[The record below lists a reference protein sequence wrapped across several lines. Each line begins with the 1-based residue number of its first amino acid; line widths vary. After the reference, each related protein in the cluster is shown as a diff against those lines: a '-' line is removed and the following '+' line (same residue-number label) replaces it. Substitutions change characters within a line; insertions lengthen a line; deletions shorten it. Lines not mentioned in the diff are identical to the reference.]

1 MKVILINE
9 SRFYLIVVIFSC
21 FTLLMT
27 GCKQTVGIK
36 RIGSV
41 IGIKK
46 EAIPEYKRLH
56 ADAWPGV
63 LKMIDKANI
72 HNYSIYLGAV
82 DAGRYYLFSY
92 LEYTGKNFEADMAKM
107 AKDETTKK
115 WWTHTD
121 PLQFPLPTRR
131 PGEWWSQWQEVFHF
145 AGPKENRPPT
155 SRHGGIIDIAKQNIL
170 VYNQLHAAVWPGVL
184 EAIEKANIRNYS
196 IYQGKI
202 TDNEYLLFSYF
213 EYYGDNFDADM
224 KTIADNEITQK
235 WWTYTDPLQRPLPTR
250 KKDEWWASMEEVFH
264 TD

>member
-1 MKVILINE
+1 MKMILINE
-9 SRFYLIVVIFSC
+9 SRCNLIVVIVTF

-27 GCKQTVGIK
+27 GCKQDICVK
-36 RIGSV
+36 QIGSV

-46 EAIPEYKRLH
+46 EVIPEYQRLH
-56 ADAWPGV
+56 DDAWPGV

-82 DAGRYYLFSY
+82 DADRYYLFSY
-92 LEYTGKNFEADMAKM
+92 LEYTGKNFDADMGKM
-107 AKDETTKK
+107 AKDEITKK
-115 WWTHTD
+115 WRTHTD
-121 PLQFPLPTRR
+121 PLQIPLPTRR
-131 PGEWWSQWQEVFHF
+131 SDEWWSPWEEVFHF
-145 AGPKENRPPT
+145 DGPKENRPPA
-155 SRHGGIIDIAKQNIL
+155 SRHGSIIGIDRKNIL

-184 EAIEKANIRNYS
+184 DAIENANIRNYS

-235 WWTYTDPLQRPLPTR
+235 WWTYTDPLQKPLPSR

-264 TD
+264 TN